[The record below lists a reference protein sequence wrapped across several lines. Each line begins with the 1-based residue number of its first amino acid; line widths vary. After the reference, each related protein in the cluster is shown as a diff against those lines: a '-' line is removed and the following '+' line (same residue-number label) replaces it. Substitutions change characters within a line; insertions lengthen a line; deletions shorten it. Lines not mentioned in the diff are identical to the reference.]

1 MYVPS
6 AFREEN
12 TETLVAFMQAHSFAT
27 LVSIRDGMPV
37 ASHIPLVATRQ
48 DDAIVLSGHLA
59 KQNPQW
65 QAFADHESLAIFT
78 GPHAYVSPDA
88 YEKRENVPTWN
99 YIAVH
104 AYGHPRPITL
114 DSSRE
119 QMDQMIEDMV
129 NTYGPSYSA
138 QWHSLS
144 EGYRK
149 GMMEGIVGFEMVVTR
164 LDGKYKLSQNRTP
177 ADQASVAHALLGSDR
192 PEERATGEAMQQALN
207 AEAQQ

>member
-1 MYVPS
+1 MYVPT

-12 TETLVAFMQAHSFAT
+12 IETLVAFMQAHSFTT
-27 LVSIRDGMPV
+27 LVSIGENLPV
-37 ASHIPLVATRQ
+37 ASHIPLVVTQ
-48 DDAIVLSGHLA
+48 QGDSIVLSGHLA
-59 KQNPQW
+59 KQNSQW
-65 QAFADHESLAIFT
+65 QTFPAHESLAIFT

-104 AYGHPRPITL
+104 AYGYPRPITR

-119 QMDQMIEDMV
+119 QMEQMIEDMV
-129 NTYGPSYSA
+129 NTYGPTYSA

-144 EGYRK
+144 EGYRE
-149 GMMEGIVGFEMVVTR
+149 GMMQGIVGFEMVVTR

-177 ADQASVAHALLGSDR
+177 ADQVSVAHALLGSDR
-192 PEERATGEAMQQALN
+192 PEERATGEAMQQALD